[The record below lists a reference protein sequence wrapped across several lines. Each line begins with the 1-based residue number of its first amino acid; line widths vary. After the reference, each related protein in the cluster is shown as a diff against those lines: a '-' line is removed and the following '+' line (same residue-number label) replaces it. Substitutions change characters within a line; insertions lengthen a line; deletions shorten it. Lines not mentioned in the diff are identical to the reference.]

1 MGVVHPQTPQERD
14 VPSKCCGWVRAKEM
28 FVIFC
33 NLNRSVF
40 FFVKNKEIN
49 FQDFFCFW
57 ARRGRDLYVVFFME
71 KVFAESLYKKRQI
84 PRMGHFNSSE
94 ESVFFLRV
102 AKNLSN
108 PSNRHGV
115 SGSFDQSFQ
124 AGCGQIIF
132 DYFINKITSVL

>member
-1 MGVVHPQTPQERD
+1 MG
-14 VPSKCCGWVRAKEM
+14 
-28 FVIFC
+28 
-33 NLNRSVF
+33 
-40 FFVKNKEIN
+40 
-49 FQDFFCFW
+49 
-57 ARRGRDLYVVFFME
+57 

-115 SGSFDQSFQ
+115 PGSFDQGFQ

-132 DYFINKITSVL
+132 DLAFGRRGIVRSTATIPEVLSNSYMNPYGVRITSLKLNLFFNLIQSKKTS